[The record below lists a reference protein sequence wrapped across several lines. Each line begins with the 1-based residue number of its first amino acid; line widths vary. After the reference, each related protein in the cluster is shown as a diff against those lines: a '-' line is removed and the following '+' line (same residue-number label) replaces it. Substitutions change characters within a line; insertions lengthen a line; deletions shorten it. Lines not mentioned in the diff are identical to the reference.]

1 VTDSN
6 TISEEDI
13 VRRGVIAGSLLASED
28 LKWFFSHLK
37 QLTLE
42 TIGQTKPGELDR
54 REQLFNQFR
63 AVDDLLGIMQSYVD
77 ASKAIHTKNETDFD

>member
-1 VTDSN
+1 MLT
-6 TISEEDI
+6 EEDI

-42 TIGQTKPGELDR
+42 TIGQTKPDETTK
-54 REQLFNQFR
+54 REQLYDQFR

-77 ASKAIHTKNETDFD
+77 AAEAIHKKNETDFD